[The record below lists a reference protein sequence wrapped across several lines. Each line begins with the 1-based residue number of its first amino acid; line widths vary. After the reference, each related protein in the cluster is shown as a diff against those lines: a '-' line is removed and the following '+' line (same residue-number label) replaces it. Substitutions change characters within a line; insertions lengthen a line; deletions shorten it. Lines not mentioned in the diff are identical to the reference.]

1 VSTVIGVAGGLV
13 FGTIIYLFASFLF
26 SQQASSEIR
35 VSDLAGNIAQV
46 SVAIPKAGVG
56 QVRCTLGESVVEKI
70 ARSQDGEQ
78 IPINTL
84 VKIEAVVGET
94 VVVRR
99 AE

>member
-35 VSDLAGNIAQV
+35 VSDLAGSMAQV
-46 SVAIPKAGVG
+46 SVGIPRGGVG
-56 QVRCTLGESVVEKI
+56 QVRCTMGESVVEKI
-70 ARSQDGEQ
+70 ARSQDGEP
-78 IPINTL
+78 IPVNSL

>member
-1 VSTVIGVAGGLV
+1 
-13 FGTIIYLFASFLF
+13 
-26 SQQASSEIR
+26 
-35 VSDLAGNIAQV
+35 
-46 SVAIPKAGVG
+46 
-56 QVRCTLGESVVEKI
+56 LGESVVEKI

-78 IPINTL
+78 IPVNAL

>member
-1 VSTVIGVAGGLV
+1 MAPS
-13 FGTIIYLFASFLF
+13 YLFASFLF

-35 VSDLAGNIAQV
+35 VSDLAGSIAQV
-46 SVAIPKAGVG
+46 SVAIPRAGVG

-84 VKIEAVVGET
+84 VKIESVVGET

>member
-1 VSTVIGVAGGLV
+1 VL
-13 FGTIIYLFASFLF
+13 GTIIYLFASFLF
-26 SQQASSEIR
+26 SQQASSEVR
-35 VSDLAGNIAQV
+35 VSDLAGSIAQV

-56 QVRCTLGESVVEKI
+56 QIRCTLGESVVEKI
-70 ARSQDGEQ
+70 ARSQDGGE
-78 IPINTL
+78 IPANTL